1 MKVYYAHFMG
11 IYDTFQEERDLTTLS
26 LLGFEIVNPNTR
38 ETSDKFNKLLKSG
51 IEYSVAFDMIF
62 NQMVR
67 ECEIFAFRATPD
79 NKITSGVVME
89 LVEAKKNNK
98 IIIEL
103 PSAISQRSLS
113 VDATK
118 EYLSELG
125 KR

>member
-11 IYDTFQEERDLTTLS
+11 IYDTVQEERDIKTLES
-26 LLGFEIVNPNTR
+26 LGFEVINPNKK
-38 ETSDKFNKLLKSG
+38 EISDKFKLLLSQG
-51 IEYSVAFDMIF
+51 HEYNYSFDLVF
-62 NQMVR
+62 NKMVR